1 MHSVED
7 SFNVN
12 AFFVP
17 TGLSKMLGLMNIES
31 LISLVD
37 SLKAWESHIKVGL
50 SLPYLPY
57 CLQSSRYQFY
67 SYFICAPTM
76 HCFSIQIQKFGFG
89 EKSKSV

>member
-37 SLKAWESHIKVGL
+37 FLKAWESHIQVGL

-57 CLQSSRYQFY
+57 CLYNPQGINFTHI
-67 SYFICAPTM
+67 SYMRLLCI
-76 HCFSIQIQKFGFG
+76 
-89 EKSKSV
+89 V